1 MDLII
6 RISNNTIR
14 WEDLVGKEHTE
25 FGYKVIIDSY
35 SKERK
40 KITISEFHN
49 DTPYSS
55 EIVVLDADRCI
66 NTLSSFGFNINILE
80 YFSYTKE
87 TLYKLK
93 GFQQAGF
100 VSITYNGVDFTADG
114 MCELT
119 FLTEDERN
127 HLMKARNLSM
137 DERNHLMQAR
147 TLSIDETPILISDII
162 NGNI

>member
-6 RISNNTIR
+6 RMSNGIIN
-14 WEDLVGKEHTE
+14 WSDLVGKEHTE

-35 SKERK
+35 SKDTQ
-40 KITISEFHN
+40 KIVVSEFHN
-49 DTPYSS
+49 DVPYSS
-55 EIVVLDADRCI
+55 EIVIVDANRAI
-66 NTLSSFGFNINILE
+66 TTLSSFGFNINILE
-80 YFSYTKE
+80 YFSYTEE

-100 VSITYNGVDFTADG
+100 VSITYDSESFMVDG

-127 HLMKARNLSM
+127 HLMKVK
-137 DERNHLMQAR
+137 
-147 TLSIDETPILISDII
+147 TLSISETPILISDII